1 MEFTKENC
9 LKIKEERRKE
19 LVKLCIDEKI
29 KIVEGL
35 RDRVVVIRNL
45 RNKRSSAVVHE
56 KTGK

>member
-19 LVKLCIDEKI
+19 LVKLSIDEKI

-35 RDRVVVIRNL
+35 RDRVEVIRNL
-45 RNKRSSAVVHE
+45 RNKRSKKAVVQVKE
-56 KTGK
+56 